1 MEKVNYYDLID
12 IEKKIQNPF
21 SRETLLTNIKHDY
34 GKGIFLWHDF
44 GNGIASSAYDYKLN
58 DDYKLHLSSNIAG
71 AVLIF
76 NLSNNIKY
84 FFKDNKEF
92 ILKKNSF
99 FIGLS
104 SDKFSVEMHLK
115 KNKQYKAVSIGIK
128 ELLFLQLAKK
138 LEKLSEIMQETKAV
152 NRFIIEGGYMDS
164 YQFELLS
171 YFENKTINENTLS
184 NLHLESMALNLAH
197 YTINKIINKCTNNKD
212 FNMEKIESL
221 KKAKQIILSQYAQ
234 PLNIKNIANKAATN
248 ECYLKKDFKQYY
260 GTTIYKMLQKR
271 RLEVAKELL
280 EKDFSVKEACLKVG
294 YKHIGHF
301 SKLFLNHFKIS
312 PSEYRKKINRL

>member
-1 MEKVNYYDLID
+1 MKKVNHNNLIE
-12 IEKKIQNPF
+12 ISKKINNPF
-21 SRETLLTNIKHDY
+21 SRETLLTNIKHNY
-34 GKGIFLWHDF
+34 GNGVFLWHDF
-44 GNGIASSAYDYKLN
+44 GNGIASSSCDYKLN
-58 DDYKLHLSSNIAG
+58 DDYNIYLSSNIAG

-104 SDKFSVEMHLK
+104 SDNFSVEMHLK
-115 KNKQYKAVSIGIK
+115 KNRQCKAITIGIK

-138 LEKLSEIMQETKAV
+138 LENLSEIMQETKAV
-152 NRFIIEGGYMDS
+152 NHFIIEGGYIDS

-171 YFENKTINENTLS
+171 YFENKTINENSLS

-197 YTINKIINKCTNNKD
+197 YTINKIINKCTNNED
-212 FNMEKIESL
+212 FNTEKIESL

-234 PLNIKNIANKAATN
+234 ALSIKDIANKAATN

-280 EKDFSVKEACLKVG
+280 EKNFSVKETCLKVG

-312 PSEYRKKINRL
+312 PSEYRKKINSF